1 MENWLRVNAELKI
14 VEPDLSGTVEA
25 ALEISKRR
33 ANNLRELRQAL
44 ERNDD
49 ALALSIARRLVGL
62 NDEKVFGTHPR

>member
-1 MENWLRVNAELKI
+1 MRPELKI
-14 VEPDLSGTVEA
+14 VERDLSGTLDA

-62 NDEKVFGTHPR
+62 NDQESDRAFKG